1 MGMALDVQPALF
13 VSHGSPLLALDQGA
27 YAEAL
32 RRFAGSVRPSAI
44 AVVSAHW
51 LSREGLFVTSSGRP
65 ETLYDFGGFPR
76 ALYELSYPA
85 RGAPELARRIVDKLS
100 AMGLSA
106 VPQGTRGLD
115 HGAWIPLRLGW
126 PEANVPVLQLSL
138 PRELGPER
146 LLSLGKALAPLRE
159 EGVLLVGSGGIVH
172 NLRALQPDDAPVDPR
187 AKAFDDWFA
196 QKLDKLD
203 IESLAMWPRAPEA
216 DFAVP
221 TPEHLAPV
229 FVVLGARRPEDRVET
244 VFQGF
249 QHGSLSLR
257 TFALRPSV

>member
-1 MGMALDVQPALF
+1 MALDVQPALF
-13 VSHGSPLLALDQGA
+13 VSHGSPLLALDRGPFS
-27 YAEAL
+27 EAL
-32 RRFAGSVRPSAI
+32 RGFAASVRPRAI

-51 LSREGLFVTSSGRP
+51 LSRESLFVTSSGRP

-76 ALYELSYPA
+76 ALYELSYPV
-85 RGAPELARRIVDKLS
+85 RGEPELARRIVDTLS
-100 AMGLSA
+100 ARGLSA
-106 VPQGTRGLD
+106 VAQATRGLD

-126 PEANVPVLQLSL
+126 PEANVPVIQLSL

-146 LLSLGKALAPLRE
+146 LLSLGRALASLRE

-172 NLRALQPDDAPVDPR
+172 NLRALGPDDGPVDAR

-196 QKLDKLD
+196 EKLAKMDV
-203 IESLAMWPRAPEA
+203 ESLALWPRAPEA

-229 FVVLGARRPEDRVET
+229 FVVLGARRPEDRVEPI
-244 VFQGF
+244 FEGF

-257 TFALRPSV
+257 TFALRPSI